1 MLLTPAAVS
10 LFMVVEF
17 LPTLPMDRFIDQVA
31 PRLKLAHSYP
41 GEDVGPG
48 AGRAG
53 DEETI
58 LYRTRADGDG
68 M

>member
-1 MLLTPAAVS
+1 
-10 LFMVVEF
+10 MVLEF
-17 LPTLPMDRFIDQVA
+17 LPTLPMNRFIDQVA

-41 GEDVGPG
+41 TEDVGPG
-48 AGRAG
+48 ASHAE

-58 LYRTRADGDG
+58 LYHTRADGDG